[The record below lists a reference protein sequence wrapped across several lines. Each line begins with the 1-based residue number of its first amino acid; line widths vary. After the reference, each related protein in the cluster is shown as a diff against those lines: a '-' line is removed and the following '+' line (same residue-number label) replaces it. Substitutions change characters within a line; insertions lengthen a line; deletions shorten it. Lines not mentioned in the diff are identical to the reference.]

1 MGIALTHS
9 TLSNATEWSKV
20 KVTDES
26 ERGAE
31 RCVCVRARAT
41 MKYDRSTVWLTSLL
55 VFMDMIDTN
64 EVLLVLCQ
72 RPIVQQSTE
81 LIERE

>member
-1 MGIALTHS
+1 
-9 TLSNATEWSKV
+9 V
-20 KVTDES
+20 
-26 ERGAE
+26 
-31 RCVCVRARAT
+31 CVCVCARAT